1 MRDGRVT
8 MADLR
13 AAGFCAAGV
22 RAFCTR
28 HGIDYAELLRAGI
41 PFDVAE
47 HTGDAMVITLIQRLR
62 DGR

>member
-1 MRDGRVT
+1 MRNERVT

-22 RAFCTR
+22 REFCAR
-28 HGIDYAELLRAGI
+28 HGIDYRELLRVGT

-47 HTGDAMVITLIQRLR
+47 RTGDAMVITLIQRLR